1 MDSFFTDQ
9 HSCLAAVQDSSVC
22 FWSVLY
28 DKNSSGSPLP
38 NTGISSLEVSE
49 SPFLTYKPQLTTCS
63 VTSIQWDPRSCKL
76 AVIDNFGSAIYF
88 QRLFTKKSH
97 GHDKN
102 TSEITTFNLASQ
114 NYTVT
119 CIAFPQRSGRYLA
132 VGISTGLIHL
142 YRCRIQMSFHSQL
155 RCNNITI
162 ENSSSNEVQPRCITW
177 LLNDR
182 VIAAG
187 YNNGSIVLFLA
198 ASSTPTGECEN
209 FILPFPS
216 YSSNHNCYSSPA
228 CTTLKTFKKD
238 NTLLC
243 CGYSDGSII
252 LWNIQW
258 PIIGNTHE
266 YILNHW
272 DPKSFLSTTNNVKL
286 CEYRVVD
293 IALFS
298 DQLLFSVGAPDMNL
312 RMWSISSSCSKPIKT
327 LSPIDEQHGY
337 LSVDVAS
344 NTSILATGLINGN
357 IWFYNVHDFSSP
369 IRCICFGLDV
379 PVRLLSFAFTS
390 RSSDEVKFSS
400 PESTYPTGSTLQ
412 DGKCDVKSRSDL
424 ALIHSAVND
433 TSSSSRKPLCEVTNV
448 ITKSKPE
455 TWASLLREF
464 SVPELSLHSDSS
476 LLPSSDQDSV
486 KLSWSE
492 VNPDNLKNVL
502 LFKSELNQDDR
513 SKNQKSESVD
523 HHNIED
529 TVDVNSVKVTHEW
542 LDQYFSIRFRSMMY
556 DLNWSHNELLFKFSK
571 LEWKFDQ
578 MCELFR
584 SIITQMKHEN
594 DLLRFALNQHPQ
606 I

>member
-9 HSCLAAVQDSSVC
+9 HTCLAVVQDSVVY
-22 FWSVLY
+22 FWSVLHN
-28 DKNSSGSPLP
+28 KNSSGCPLP
-38 NTGISSLEVSE
+38 NTETNGLEISE

-63 VTSIQWDPRSCKL
+63 ITSIQWDPRSCKL
-76 AVIDNFGSAIYF
+76 AIIDNFGSAIYF
-88 QRLFTKKSH
+88 QRLFTKKNH
-97 GHDKN
+97 GHNKN
-102 TSEITTFNLASQ
+102 TSEIITFDLASQ

-142 YRCRIQMSFHSQL
+142 YKCRIQISFHSQL
-155 RCNNITI
+155 CCNNITI

-209 FILPFPS
+209 FVLPFPS
-216 YSSNHNCYSSPA
+216 DSSNHNSYSPPA

-258 PIIGNTHE
+258 PIIGDTRG

-272 DPKSFLSTTNNVKL
+272 NPKSSTTTNVKK
-286 CEYRVVD
+286 CEYYVVD

-298 DQLLFSVGAPDMNL
+298 DRSLFSVGAPDMNL

-337 LSVDVAS
+337 LSVDIAS
-344 NTSILATGLINGN
+344 NTSILATGLVNGN

-369 IRCICFGLDV
+369 IRCIYFGLVV

-400 PESTYPTGSTLQ
+400 PESTYHTGFTLQ
-412 DGKCDVKSRSDL
+412 NENYDAKSHGNS
-424 ALIHSAVND
+424 ALTHSAVND
-433 TSSSSRKPLCEVTNV
+433 TSSSSRQPLCEVTNV
-448 ITKSKPE
+448 ITKSQPE

-476 LLPSSDQDSV
+476 LLPSSDQDSI
-486 KLSWSE
+486 KLSWLE
-492 VNPDNLKNVL
+492 VNPDNLENIL
-502 LFKSELNQDDR
+502 SFKSELNKDDL
-513 SKNQKSESVD
+513 SKNQQTESID

-529 TVDVNSVKVTHEW
+529 TVDTNSVKITHEW
-542 LDQYFSIRFRSMMY
+542 LDQYFSVRFRSMMS
-556 DLNWSHNELLFKFSK
+556 DLNWSHNELLFKFTK

-578 MCELFR
+578 MCEQFR
-584 SIITQMKHEN
+584 SVIAQMKHEN
-594 DLLRFALNQHPQ
+594 DLLRFALNRHSQ